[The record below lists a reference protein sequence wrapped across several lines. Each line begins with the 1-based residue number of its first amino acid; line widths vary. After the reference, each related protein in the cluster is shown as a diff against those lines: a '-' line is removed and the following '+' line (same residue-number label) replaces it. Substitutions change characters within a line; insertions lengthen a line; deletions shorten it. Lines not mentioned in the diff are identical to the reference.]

1 MPPSLKLPNVS
12 MPLLLRLYFFGSK
25 RKGRSLSRRLL
36 SSLPLKYSFSCVVLR
51 TTSKC
56 RRMKEYLT
64 AGDLRRDSPS
74 HGVYHKLTLPPHLPA
89 DLTPEE
95 VAAIDEAGLRGLP
108 LTLKLK
114 YLLSAQSLR
123 YWLLL
128 FMLLSS
134 LFYIIH
140 QIGPQRKRWIKCE

>member
-1 MPPSLKLPNVS
+1 
-12 MPLLLRLYFFGSK
+12 
-25 RKGRSLSRRLL
+25 
-36 SSLPLKYSFSCVVLR
+36 
-51 TTSKC
+51 
-56 RRMKEYLT
+56 MKEYLT

-74 HGVYHKLTLPPHLPA
+74 HGVYHKLTLPPPLPA

-95 VAAIDEAGLRGLP
+95 AVAIDEAGLRGLP

-134 LFYIIH
+134 VLYIIH
-140 QIGPQRKRWIKCE
+140 QVGPQRKR